1 MPTFRL
7 NPLSRSTRTWI
18 ASLGLA
24 ALLPLGVQAHSGH
37 SPDDAP
43 VPQVLDTQ
51 TGHFIELSSLLSAR
65 TLSAVAPRGT
75 EQLRSA
81 TGLNLSVLALESAE
95 TFGDLKVY
103 TGGAFSGVGARTLQP
118 VDDVIVVARQ
128 DGSFIA
134 LLPESNIVIRGE
146 ASGQQTLTRY
156 DASHTHPPASR
167 DYVEDPEADLPHE
180 VQSFSGARSYLVDR
194 NANGE
199 IVVDV
204 LAGFSRNAVKY
215 IGDHEA
221 YALAQI
227 ASVNLA
233 LKNSK
238 VEGVRL
244 RLVGTQVIE
253 SEHAITRETLHK
265 LNVLFA
271 DGMRQY
277 GPDLVT
283 GFFSGITGE
292 DTMLGWGNIRGRY
305 SINVITSPTTFRHEV
320 GHNIGANHCPE
331 GDGYHYGYHNG
342 RVGTIMC
349 GNQVN
354 YFSNPDLKDR
364 MGVPLGHPEMANV
377 ARLWRENSA
386 RMSAYSPS
394 VVPLETERATKFLEE
409 RVTLDRNEWRYF
421 PIDVPAGTERLA
433 FAANHG
439 AGHEI
444 HGRIQLYLRY
454 GQQPTATQY
463 DERSIMAAGV
473 ALGVKD
479 PRPGR
484 WYLAM
489 RVQDNRTATD
499 QVLEGHAFS
508 RKQDTVEARYL
519 RLVAKSAIDGGKAAS
534 ISELHLANADG
545 RSLPRDQWRVIS
557 SKGYKPENAIDG
569 GTNTYWYSSS
579 KENYPYDFVID
590 LGAPER
596 FSQLHYLPR
605 QASGLFGNI
614 KDYEVHAGDR
624 PDGDWTLLAE
634 GQFTADN
641 LVKLASLQPVSAIL
655 PPVAQISGPASASA
669 GDTVRLDA
677 SASSDPQ
684 GSVLS
689 YTWSA
694 SPKLDFSFD
703 GPRVSFKAPAL
714 DKDTR
719 FTFELAVSN
728 GKHTV
733 RKAHQV
739 LVKASIVD
747 SPTCHPEWSASSD
760 YGLGSKVQRKGRTYE
775 ARWWS
780 RGNEPGDPAFT
791 GPDGSGKVW
800 RDLGACSG
808 TGTETLEN
816 PPAVL
821 PPVARI
827 SGPSMATAGSEV
839 RLSAAA
845 STDPANLPLTYRWSV
860 SPQVSIKAS
869 GANLTFVAPSQD
881 QDVAYRFTLT
891 LSNGQKEA
899 TRTHEVKVGA
909 QVIEQPGTGSCAKP
923 WSADE
928 AYWEG
933 SGVTHKGRLYT
944 ARWWNRGS
952 EPGNPEYTGA
962 DGSGKVWRDE
972 GACN

>member
-7 NPLSRSTRTWI
+7 NPLSRSTRTWV

-24 ALLPLGVQAHSGH
+24 ALLPLGVQAHSAH
-37 SPDDAP
+37 SPNGSLP
-43 VPQVLDTQ
+43 SQVLDTQ
-51 TGHFIELSSLLSAR
+51 TGRFIELSSLLPAR
-65 TLSAVAPRGT
+65 SLSADVPSGT

-81 TGLNLSVLALESAE
+81 TGLNLSGLALDSAE
-95 TFGDLKVY
+95 RFGDLKVY
-103 TGGAFSGVGARTLQP
+103 TGGAFSGVGARALQA
-118 VDDVIVVARQ
+118 VDDVIVVARR

-167 DYVEDPEADLPHE
+167 DYVEDPQADLPHE
-180 VQSFSGARSYLVDR
+180 VQSFSGARSFLVDR
-194 NANGE
+194 NAEGE
-199 IVVDV
+199 VVVDV
-204 LAGFSRNAVKY
+204 LAGFSRNAVEY

-233 LKNSK
+233 LKNSR

-244 RLVGTQVIE
+244 RLVGTQVID

-283 GFFSGITGE
+283 GFFRGITGE

-331 GDGYHYGYHNG
+331 GDGYRYGYHNG

-354 YFSNPDLKDR
+354 YFSNPDLRDR
-364 MGVPLGHPEMANV
+364 QGVPLGHPEMADV

-394 VVPLETERATKFLEE
+394 VVPLETERATRFLEE

-421 PIDVPAGTERLA
+421 PIDVLAGTERLA
-433 FAANHG
+433 FTANHG

-454 GQQPTATQY
+454 GKQPTATQF

-499 QVLEGHAFS
+499 QVLEGHAFA
-508 RKQDTVEARYL
+508 RQQDTVEARYL
-519 RLVAKSAIDGGKAAS
+519 RLVAKSAIEGGNAAS
-534 ISELHLANADG
+534 ISELHLAGADG

-569 GTNTYWYSSS
+569 GTGTYWYSSS
-579 KENYPYDFVID
+579 KERYPYDFVID
-590 LGAPER
+590 LGARER

-605 QASGLFGNI
+605 QSSGLFGNI
-614 KDYEVHAGDR
+614 KDYEVHASDR

-634 GQFTADN
+634 GQFSADN
-641 LVKLASLQPVSAIL
+641 LVKLASLKPVGAIL
-655 PPVAQISGPASASA
+655 PPVAQIAGPASASA

-694 SPKLDFSFD
+694 SPRLDFSYD

-714 DKDTR
+714 DRDTR
-719 FTFELAVSN
+719 YTFELAVSN

-733 RKAHQV
+733 RKTHPV
-739 LVKASIVD
+739 LVKAGIAG
-747 SPTCHPEWSASSD
+747 SPACHPAWSATSD
-760 YGLGSKVQRKGRTYE
+760 YVSGSKVQRKGRTYE
-775 ARWWS
+775 ARWWT

-791 GPDGSGKVW
+791 GLDGSGKVW
-800 RDLGACSG
+800 RDLGACGGAS
-808 TGTETLEN
+808 TETPEN
-816 PPAVL
+816 PPVVL
-821 PPVARI
+821 PPVAHI
-827 SGPSMATAGSEV
+827 SGPSTAIAGGEV

-845 STDPANLPLTYRWSV
+845 STDPGGLPLTYRWGA
-860 SPQVSIKAS
+860 SPQVPFKAS
-869 GANLTFVAPSQD
+869 GANLTFVAPPQERE
-881 QDVAYRFTLT
+881 VAYRFTLT

-909 QVIEQPGTGSCAKP
+909 QVPEQPGTGGCAKP

-933 SGVTHKGRLYT
+933 GQATHKGRLYT

-952 EPGNPEYTGA
+952 EPGKPEFTGA

-972 GACN
+972 GTCN

>member
-81 TGLNLSVLALESAE
+81 TGLNLSGLALESAE
-95 TFGDLKVY
+95 TFDDLKVY

-167 DYVEDPEADLPHE
+167 DYVEDPQADLPHE

-253 SEHAITRETLHK
+253 SEHSITRETLHK

-320 GHNIGANHCPE
+320 GHSIGANHCPE

-519 RLVAKSAIDGGKAAS
+519 RLVAKSAIDGGQAAS

-614 KDYEVHAGDR
+614 KDYEVHAGHR

-641 LVKLASLQPVSAIL
+641 LVKLASLKPVSAIL

-669 GDTVRLDA
+669 GDTVSLDA

-808 TGTETLEN
+808 AGTETPEN

-821 PPVARI
+821 LPVARI

-881 QDVAYRFTLT
+881 KEVAYRFTLT

-962 DGSGKVWRDE
+962 DGSGKVWRNE

>member
-1 MPTFRL
+1 M
-7 NPLSRSTRTWI
+7 
-18 ASLGLA
+18 
-24 ALLPLGVQAHSGH
+24 
-37 SPDDAP
+37 
-43 VPQVLDTQ
+43 
-51 TGHFIELSSLLSAR
+51 
-65 TLSAVAPRGT
+65 
-75 EQLRSA
+75 RSA
-81 TGLNLSVLALESAE
+81 TGLNLSGLALESAE
-95 TFGDLKVY
+95 TFDDLKVY

-134 LLPESNIVIRGE
+134 LLPESNIVIRCE

-253 SEHAITRETLHK
+253 SEHSITRETLHK

-394 VVPLETERATKFLEE
+394 VVPLETERATKFLAE

-605 QASGLFGNI
+605 QASGLFDNI

-641 LVKLASLQPVSAIL
+641 LVKLASLKPVSAIL

-808 TGTETLEN
+808 AGTETPEN

-869 GANLTFVAPSQD
+869 GANLTFVAPLQD

>member
-51 TGHFIELSSLLSAR
+51 TGHFIELSSPLSAR

-508 RKQDTVEARYL
+508 RNQDTVEARYL

-641 LVKLASLQPVSAIL
+641 LVKLASLKPVSAIL

-780 RGNEPGDPAFT
+780 RGNEPGAPAFT

-808 TGTETLEN
+808 TGTETPEN

-827 SGPSMATAGSEV
+827 SGPSMATSGSEV

-928 AYWEG
+928 AYWES